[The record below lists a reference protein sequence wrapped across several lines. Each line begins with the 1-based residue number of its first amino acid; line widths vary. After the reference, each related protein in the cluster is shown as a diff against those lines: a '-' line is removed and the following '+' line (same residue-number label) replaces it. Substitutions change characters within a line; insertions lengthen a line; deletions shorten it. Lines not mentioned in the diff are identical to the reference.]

1 MASTFQILRNF
12 LRRDSAERVQAMRE
26 HAASESDGTI
36 APWMAAIALWEEGQ
50 IAEAHRM
57 AESLLESEPADFRML
72 VICLDWSIRSR
83 DPDRILAFAKR
94 VAEAENPSRS
104 LRRTHTVVSVVL
116 WPLWL
121 LGYGRALLQE
131 ADALDA
137 WGDWAQ
143 TYVRD
148 HAQNPSAA

>member
-1 MASTFQILRNF
+1 MASTFRILRNF
-12 LRRDSAERVQAMRE
+12 LRRESAERVRAMRKD
-26 HAASESDGTI
+26 AATNPEGV

-57 AESLLESEPADFRML
+57 AESLLRNEPADFRML

-94 VAEAENPSRS
+94 VAEAKNPSRS
-104 LRRTHTVVSVVL
+104 LRRVHAVVSVLL

-121 LGYGRALLQE
+121 LGYGRELRHE

-137 WGDWAQ
+137 WDEWARA
-143 TYVRD
+143 YVRD
-148 HAQNPSAA
+148 HAQSQSAA